1 MIMFESRNTGIPP
14 LLNDLLESIPPFV
27 ERARLESITL
37 VPTMATT

>member
-14 LLNDLLESIPPFV
+14 LLSDLLESISSLV

-37 VPTMATT
+37 VSTMASA